1 MKIIFVIAA
10 GGALGAVARYAVMVG
25 AGHWAGFSSPYGTMA
40 VNILGS
46 FLLGALM
53 EIIALFWTPSEEMRV
68 FLVVGVL
75 GGFTTFSSFS
85 LDTVLLLQRNEV
97 GLATLYVGGSVI
109 LSVLGFLA
117 GLSLLRQ
124 VLT

>member
-1 MKIIFVIAA
+1 MKIILVIAA

-68 FLVVGVL
+68 FLVVGVWVAL
-75 GGFTTFSSFS
+75 RRFRVFLLILFCSFKEMS
-85 LDTVLLLQRNEV
+85 W
-97 GLATLYVGGSVI
+97 GSPHFM
-109 LSVLGFLA
+109 LEAL
-117 GLSLLRQ
+117 
-124 VLT
+124 

>member
-1 MKIIFVIAA
+1 MKIILVIAA

-25 AGHWAGFSSPYGTMA
+25 AGHWAGFSSHYGTMA